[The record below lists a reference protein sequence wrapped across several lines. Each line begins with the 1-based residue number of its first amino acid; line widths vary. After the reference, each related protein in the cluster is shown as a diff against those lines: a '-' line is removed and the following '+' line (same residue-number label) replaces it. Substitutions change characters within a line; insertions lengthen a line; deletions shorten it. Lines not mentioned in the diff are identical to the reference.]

1 MQQLMLSLD
10 FYIILE
16 ILGCQ
21 KCNQFIIIQRMTGNS
36 VCVRL
41 CLCVCVC
48 IKNSPMFIYIYIYI
62 YIYKKQG
69 VNLAGYLRQL
79 KVSYGLT
86 IFTLTQFPHGSYND
100 LLDKQKS
107 TITFCYFS
115 SIFFFFFNSNK
126 IQVLN
131 HGQGPVWSV
140 PCLLASFSTF
150 PHSAASTSC
159 GSEWTFGPLPV
170 LSIA

>member
-1 MQQLMLSLD
+1 MLSLD

-69 VNLAGYLRQL
+69 VNLAGYLR
-79 KVSYGLT
+79 
-86 IFTLTQFPHGSYND
+86 
-100 LLDKQKS
+100 
-107 TITFCYFS
+107 
-115 SIFFFFFNSNK
+115 
-126 IQVLN
+126 
-131 HGQGPVWSV
+131 
-140 PCLLASFSTF
+140 
-150 PHSAASTSC
+150 
-159 GSEWTFGPLPV
+159 
-170 LSIA
+170 